1 MQRCTDPALHD
12 EAGAIDCLPV
22 LKLDSW
28 KTEAIREPM
37 KATGTEA
44 ATKFV
49 APTFAPNSDYC
60 ATFEIIS
67 DSSAGENIEP
77 TMQKNTRNR
86 PLFRVFFVARP
97 TGVEPVTL
105 SSED

>member
-44 ATKFV
+44 ATRFV
-49 APTFAPNSDYC
+49 APTVAPNSDYC

-77 TMQKNTRNR
+77 TIQKT
-86 PLFRVFFVARP
+86 LE
-97 TGVEPVTL
+97 TGLCFECFL
-105 SSED
+105 